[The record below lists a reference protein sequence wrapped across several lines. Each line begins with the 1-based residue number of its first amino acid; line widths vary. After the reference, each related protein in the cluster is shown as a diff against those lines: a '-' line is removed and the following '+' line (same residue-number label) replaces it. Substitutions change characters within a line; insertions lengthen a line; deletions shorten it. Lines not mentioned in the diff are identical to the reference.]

1 MHWFSLV
8 ERCMK
13 IKDVAVDNLMLYM
26 TNLTY
31 LSISFNCDLCLLFG
45 LKKLMFRKYPPKMS
59 TSNCKVAC
67 GNVCLQ
73 TSNSWLVLLDSFHYL
88 VECNIIIIIIFSVAK
103 TTGNP
108 IQISLTH
115 YKFWL
120 EAEVLILYLSIFLVN
135 IYNFIDMS
143 LYSSQALKKQSYVYV
158 WWNSTRKIL
167 MV

>member
-1 MHWFSLV
+1 
-8 ERCMK
+8 MK

-73 TSNSWLVLLDSFHYL
+73 TSSSWLVLLDSFHYL

-108 IQISLTH
+108 
-115 YKFWL
+115 
-120 EAEVLILYLSIFLVN
+120 
-135 IYNFIDMS
+135 NFIDP
-143 LYSSQALKKQSYVYV
+143 LQVL
-158 WWNSTRKIL
+158 T
-167 MV
+167 